1 MTCVKYRSIRRADHL
16 PETAGLRPGQD
27 GKAAGYALNL
37 PEIAGALPGE
47 KSLSASAVRVSQ
59 RPPPPPP
66 PRKGKLGLGFSRI
79 APGLPRS
86 GSAGFMRA
94 A

>member
-16 PETAGLRPGQD
+16 PETTGLRPGQD

-47 KSLSASAVRVSQ
+47 KTLSASAVRVSQ
-59 RPPPPPP
+59 RPPPPP
-66 PRKGKLGLGFSRI
+66 RKGKLGLVFSCI

-86 GSAGFMRA
+86 GSAEFMRA